1 MGIMYEEL
9 DDEIALK
16 DLANICLTEDV
27 CPECNKE
34 ECLIGYAKK
43 CLTNCLKEKITY
55 VENGMDYIPIDDTK
69 IYHEEDVATG
79 VANILKIC
87 RSCGEMHFE
96 NCIIN
101 VIRSCYEVALFG
113 EEREYKGSSFSYLSK
128 LHEEG
133 KWQADLVV
141 EAYNQKNEE

>member
-16 DLANICLTEDV
+16 DLTNVCLTENICV
-27 CPECNKE
+27 ECIKE
-34 ECLIGYAKK
+34 DCLVGYAKK
-43 CLTNCLKEKITY
+43 CLTNCLKDRVTY
-55 VENGMDYIPIDDTK
+55 VENGVENIPIGDTK
-69 IYHEEDVATG
+69 VYYEEDMATG
-79 VANILKIC
+79 IANILKIC
-87 RSCGEMHFE
+87 RSCGELHFE

-113 EEREYKGSSFSYLSK
+113 EEREYHGSAFAYLAK

-133 KWQADLVV
+133 KRQADLVV
-141 EAYNQKNEE
+141 EAYNQKHEK